1 MGRNGPN
8 GRSKR
13 ALAASRMGATAVK
26 EPEMDRMAAKQGA
39 LGDQAVW
46 GRVGYAGDAF
56 APAEG
61 TYAGVTATGLN
72 YTHVNDSGLPPMPG
86 KRGALANL
94 MPMVLG
100 AMWEA
105 AFALEAGPLSTW
117 SN

>member
-1 MGRNGPN
+1 
-8 GRSKR
+8 
-13 ALAASRMGATAVK
+13 
-26 EPEMDRMAAKQGA
+26 MDRMAETGKA
-39 LGDQAVW
+39 LGNQARW

-72 YTHVNDSGLPPMPG
+72 YTHVNDSGLCPMPFG
-86 KRGALANL
+86 RDGALANL

-100 AMWEA
+100 AMWES
-105 AFALEAGPLSTW
+105 AFAMEAGPLSTW

>member
-1 MGRNGPN
+1 M
-8 GRSKR
+8 KR
-13 ALAASRMGATAVK
+13 AARRAEDAAESRKGAV
-26 EPEMDRMAAKQGA
+26 MDRMADGTGV
-39 LGDQAVW
+39 LGDQARW
-46 GRVGYAGDAF
+46 GRVGYAGEAF

-61 TYAGVTATGLN
+61 TYAGISVTGLN
-72 YTHVNDSGLPPMPG
+72 YTHRNDSGRYPTPAG
-86 KRGALANL
+86 RTAALANL

>member
-1 MGRNGPN
+1 
-8 GRSKR
+8 
-13 ALAASRMGATAVK
+13 
-26 EPEMDRMAAKQGA
+26 MDRMAQTQKA
-39 LGDQAVW
+39 LGNQAVW

-61 TYAGVTATGLN
+61 TYAGVTATGFN
-72 YTHVNDSGLPPMPG
+72 YTHVNDSGLSPMPG
-86 KRGALANL
+86 KGGALANL

-105 AFALEAGPLSTW
+105 AFAMEAGPLSTW

>member
-1 MGRNGPN
+1 
-8 GRSKR
+8 
-13 ALAASRMGATAVK
+13 
-26 EPEMDRMAAKQGA
+26 MDRIADTKA

-46 GRVGYAGDAF
+46 GKVGYAGEAF

-86 KRGALANL
+86 SRVAALANL
-94 MPMVLG
+94 MPIVLG

-105 AFALEAGPLSTW
+105 AFAMEAGPLSTW

>member
-1 MGRNGPN
+1 M
-8 GRSKR
+8 
-13 ALAASRMGATAVK
+13 VK
-26 EPEMDRMAAKQGA
+26 EGARGVEDDPEAAKEPDMDRKAETQKG

-61 TYAGVTATGLN
+61 TYAGITATGLN
-72 YTHVNDSGLPPMPG
+72 YTHVNDSGRSPMPG
-86 KRGALANL
+86 AGGALANL

-105 AFALEAGPLSTW
+105 AFAMEAG
-117 SN
+117 

>member
-1 MGRNGPN
+1 
-8 GRSKR
+8 
-13 ALAASRMGATAVK
+13 
-26 EPEMDRMAAKQGA
+26 MDRTTRSGKT

-61 TYAGVTATGLN
+61 TYAGVSATGLN

-86 KRGALANL
+86 SKGAALANL

-105 AFALEAGPLSTW
+105 AFAIEAGPLSTW